1 MRCCVVRSRRT
12 PGYRLVD
19 FLFAEGFL
27 PHELQS
33 SVQSLPNFLLLPEMS
48 VWVSRGIVSYGVRY
62 QRAGIVY
69 VRTAVQY
76 SSRANNQYGRWISWM
91 SMGSM

>member
-33 SVQSLPNFLLLPEMS
+33 SVQSLPNFLFLPEMS
-48 VWVSRGIVSYGVRY
+48 VWVSRGIVSYGVPY

-76 SSRANNQYGRWISWM
+76 SRANNQYGRWISLM